1 MPIIR
6 TPDER
11 FQNLPSFPFQPHYI
25 EVNGL
30 RIHYIDEGQGETIL
44 CLHGEPSWS
53 YLYRK
58 MIPILARK
66 HRVLAGDFVGFG
78 RLDKAH
84 EQDEYSFKMHRDTV
98 AGFIHTLGLE
108 HIT

>member
-11 FQNLPSFPFQPHYI
+11 FQNLPGFPFQPHYV

-30 RIHYIDEGQGETIL
+30 RIHYLDEGQGEIIL

-58 MIPILARK
+58 MIPILSHN
-66 HRVLAGDFVGFG
+66 HRVLAMDFAGFG
-78 RLDKAH
+78 RSDKYS
-84 EQDEYSFKMHRDTV
+84 EREEY
-98 AGFIHTLGLE
+98 
-108 HIT
+108 